1 MITRSKFIENLK
13 ENIQYI
19 KENYPEHLDVYRV
32 GIRAISIDVINS
44 WSDDIEKDFDSYYK
58 MEFTDANRI

>member
-1 MITRSKFIENLK
+1 MITRSEFIENLK

-19 KENYPEHLDVYRV
+19 KENHPEHLDVYRV
-32 GIRAISIDVINS
+32 GIRAISIDAINS

-58 MEFTDANRI
+58 MEFTDVN

>member
-19 KENYPEHLDVYRV
+19 KENHPEYLDVYRN
-32 GIRAISIDVINS
+32 GIRDISIDVINS
-44 WSDDIEKDFDSYYK
+44 WSDDIEKDLASYYK